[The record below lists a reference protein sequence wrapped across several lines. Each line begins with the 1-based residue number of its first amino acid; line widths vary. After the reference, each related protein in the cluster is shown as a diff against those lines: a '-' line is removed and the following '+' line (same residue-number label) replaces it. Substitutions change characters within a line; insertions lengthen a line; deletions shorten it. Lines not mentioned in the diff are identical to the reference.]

1 MNEICF
7 LLLYYKHD
15 LIKIERMT
23 TMFDFSGSAAKS
35 IHVLPHD
42 KSKIK
47 TLSVQSPQCQFTG
60 CAQNLPL
67 TRAKNGRK

>member
-15 LIKIERMT
+15 LIKIERMA
-23 TMFDFSGSAAKS
+23 TMFHFSGSAAKS
-35 IHVLPHD
+35 IDVLLHD

-47 TLSVQSPQCQFTG
+47 TLHNPQNVNSPDVLKTC
-60 CAQNLPL
+60 L
-67 TRAKNGRK
+67 